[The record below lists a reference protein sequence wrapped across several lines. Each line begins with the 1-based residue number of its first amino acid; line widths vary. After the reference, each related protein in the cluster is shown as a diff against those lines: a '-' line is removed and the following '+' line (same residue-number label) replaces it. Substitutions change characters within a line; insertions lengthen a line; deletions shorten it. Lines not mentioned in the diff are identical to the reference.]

1 MKKYLFVALMLSA
14 LILAACGGG
23 GADTGGIT
31 LHEIPAEYVGWT
43 NPMGGDAAAIAAGK
57 VVFEENCASCHGV
70 TGVGDGEAGVVLDP
84 PPADLHKVNELAGE
98 DFIFFVINE
107 GVEGT
112 SMVAWKDTLSQE
124 QIQQVAA
131 YIRAT
136 FTP

>member
-1 MKKYLFVALMLSA
+1 MKKYLFIAMLLA
-14 LILAACGGG
+14 AFVLAACGGG
-23 GADTGGIT
+23 TSNTGGIT
-31 LHEIPAEYVGWT
+31 LHEVPAEYAGWT
-43 NPMGGDAAAIAAGK
+43 NPLGGDAAAIAAGK
-57 VVFEENCASCHGV
+57 VVFETNCVSCHGA
-70 TGVGDGEAGVVLDP
+70 TGLGDGEAGAVLDP

-98 DFIFFVINE
+98 DFIYFVINE

-112 SMVAWKDTLSQE
+112 SMVAWKDTLTQE

>member
-1 MKKYLFVALMLSA
+1 MKKYLFVALLLSA
-14 LILAACGGG
+14 FALAACGGG
-23 GADTGGIT
+23 TSDTGGIT

-43 NPMGGDAAAIAAGK
+43 NPLMGDAAAVAAGK
-57 VVFEENCASCHGV
+57 VVFEQNCVSCHGA
-70 TGVGDGEAGVVLDP
+70 TGVGDGEAGVALDP

-98 DFIFFVINE
+98 DFIYFVINE

-112 SMVAWKDTLSQE
+112 SMVSWKGTLSEE

-131 YIRAT
+131 YIRTT

>member
-1 MKKYLFVALMLSA
+1 MKQYLFVVLLVSA
-14 LILAACGGG
+14 LVLAACGGG
-23 GADTGGIT
+23 TSDTGGIT
-31 LHEIPAEYVGWT
+31 LNEIPAEYVGWT
-43 NPMGGDAAAIAAGK
+43 NPLGGDAAAIAAGK
-57 VVFEENCASCHGV
+57 AVFEQNCVSCHGA
-70 TGVGDGEAGVVLDP
+70 TGLGDGEAGVALDP

-98 DFIFFVINE
+98 DYLYFVINE

-112 SMVAWKDTLSQE
+112 SMVAWKGALSDE